1 MTRFPKGTALSQGAL
16 GRLPFIT
23 RHDDGSRVGGLA
35 QRHSQTFIPV
45 TERANRLNTR
55 EKLLMS
61 DLNHKLDHA
70 TELVARGKL
79 SRRDFMQLAI
89 AAGLTVPAASAM
101 FTKAARAEPKKG
113 GQFRIGLGHGATTD
127 SLDPATYP
135 DLMTMTSL
143 WGTCSNSL
151 TVIDVKGNVQPDL
164 AESFEPS
171 DGAKKWVFKIRKGVT
186 FHDGR
191 PVKANDVIASYRHH
205 MGETSK
211 SAAKSLL
218 EPIADIVA

>member
-1 MTRFPKGTALSQGAL
+1 
-16 GRLPFIT
+16 
-23 RHDDGSRVGGLA
+23 
-35 QRHSQTFIPV
+35 
-45 TERANRLNTR
+45 
-55 EKLLMS
+55 
-61 DLNHKLDHA
+61 
-70 TELVARGKL
+70 
-79 SRRDFMQLAI
+79 RDFMQLAI
-89 AAGLTVPAASAM
+89 AAGLTVPAATAM
-101 FTKAARAEPKKG
+101 FTRAARAEPKKG
-113 GQFRIGLGHGATTD
+113 GLFRIGLGHGATTD

-151 TVIDVKGNVQPDL
+151 TVVDAKGNIQPDL

-191 PVKANDVIASYRHH
+191 PVKSSDVIASYRHH
-205 MGETSK
+205 MGENSK

-218 EPIADIVA
+218 EPIGDIVADGVETVIFQLKGGNADFPFIASDYHIPVMPAKEDGSADWASMNRTGPYKLDKWEPGVRATAKRNPNYFGTAWFDDI